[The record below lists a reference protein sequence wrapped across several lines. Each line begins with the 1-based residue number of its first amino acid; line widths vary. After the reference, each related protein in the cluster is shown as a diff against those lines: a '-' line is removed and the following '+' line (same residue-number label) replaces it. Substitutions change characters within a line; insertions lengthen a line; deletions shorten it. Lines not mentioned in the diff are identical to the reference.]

1 MSFFLSA
8 HETFSRRDHILEHKS
23 NLGKFKK
30 IKIFSS
36 VFSNYNI
43 KGLEINYRS
52 KNAKKKKIKHMMVK
66 QYVMKYPVDHW
77 RNQRENLK

>member
-30 IKIFSS
+30 IKIISS

-52 KNAKKKKIKHMMVK
+52 KNAKKKKKKKSKHMVVK
-66 QYVMKYPVDHW
+66 QYVMKYPVDH
-77 RNQRENLK
+77 

>member
-23 NLGKFKK
+23 SLSKFKK
-30 IKIFSS
+30 IKIMFS
-36 VFSNYNI
+36 VFSNYNT

-52 KNAKKKKIKHMMVK
+52 KNVKKKKK
-66 QYVMKYPVDHW
+66 QTHGG
-77 RNQRENLK
+77 